1 MTCGKTIKNIPLLAT
16 ALLLSGVA
24 SAAQPLITDDTGT
37 QGAGGH
43 QLEFSLTQDRAHNRV
58 ETERT
63 RTFDGVYTYG
73 LTETVDLFA
82 GTGYSRIRARST
94 SSTVSG
100 FGNPAVGA
108 KWRFFTS
115 EEYGT
120 SLAIKPEIVLPVSS
134 AREHDGLGA
143 GRTSGN
149 LTAILTQ
156 AVPFGEIHVNAGL
169 GRDRFRHN
177 DENPTTNY
185 KRFSIA
191 PVWEVTEA
199 WKLALDT
206 GIESARADGHT
217 VRARFIE
224 VGAIYSPNKNLDV
237 AVGAIRAVDNDSP
250 KTTTNSLT
258 AGVTW
263 RF

>member
-24 SAAQPLITDDTGT
+24 LAAQPLITDDTGT

-43 QLEFSLTQDRAHNRV
+43 QLEFSLTQDRAHNRD

-115 EEYGT
+115 EEY
-120 SLAIKPEIVLPVSS
+120 
-134 AREHDGLGA
+134 
-143 GRTSGN
+143 
-149 LTAILTQ
+149 
-156 AVPFGEIHVNAGL
+156 
-169 GRDRFRHN
+169 
-177 DENPTTNY
+177 
-185 KRFSIA
+185 
-191 PVWEVTEA
+191 
-199 WKLALDT
+199 
-206 GIESARADGHT
+206 
-217 VRARFIE
+217 
-224 VGAIYSPNKNLDV
+224 
-237 AVGAIRAVDNDSP
+237 
-250 KTTTNSLT
+250 
-258 AGVTW
+258 
-263 RF
+263 